1 MRNRMAV
8 PDRSVT
14 ERERKNVAI
23 STQIAVEGIVLLENK
38 GVLPLSKNTKTI
50 ALFGSGARRT
60 VKGGTGSGDVNTRD
74 YVTVEQGLKNA
85 GFQIVTDAWLSA
97 QETAMLREFLDAAS
111 ALADRASRSE
121 IKVQS
126 TVHVAAL
133 QKTLDQK
140 CKALRELDAC
150 IQAANWTTELDE
162 KA

>member
-1 MRNRMAV
+1 MKLAEALMERADLQKRLDQLRDRLRSNARVQEGEQPAEDPQALLRELESGIQRMEWLAT
-8 PDRSVT
+8 RINLT
-14 ERERKNVAI
+14 NTR
-23 STQIAVEGIVLLENK
+23 TQAAGESLTALL
-38 GVLPLSKNTKTI
+38 
-50 ALFGSGARRT
+50 ARR
-60 VKGGTGSGDVNTRD
+60 
-74 YVTVEQGLKNA
+74 
-85 GFQIVTDAWLSA
+85 DAWR

-111 ALADRASRSE
+111 ALAERASRSE